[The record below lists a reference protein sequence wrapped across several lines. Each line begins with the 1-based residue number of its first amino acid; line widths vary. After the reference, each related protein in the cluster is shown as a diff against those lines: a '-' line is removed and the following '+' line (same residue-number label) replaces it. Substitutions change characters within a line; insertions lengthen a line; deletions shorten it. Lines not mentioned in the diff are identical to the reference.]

1 MYLYLKITSAMPD
14 VYNIAPVWYQGKFF
28 GVLGLELSPF
38 NGLTNP
44 PGLCYPC

>member
-14 VYNIAPVWYQGKFF
+14 VYNIAPVWYHRQVFWGI
-28 GVLGLELSPF
+28 GSRIAPF